1 MIDKTDKFNYQAAQA
16 ELEVILK
23 KVESPETGIDE
34 IEALVKRAG
43 ELIDASRE
51 YLRSTEARLASLDPD
66 KES

>member
-1 MIDKTDKFNYQAAQA
+1 MIDKTDKFNYQAAQV
-16 ELEVILK
+16 ELEEILK
-23 KVESPETGIDE
+23 KVEDQETGIDE